1 MLKFLDFLYRGKLYT
16 KKPEQMSP
24 RQKSVKK
31 YCSCCEFSTFSA
43 RDFARHLMTLKHLRK
58 TKLTTHHDLIQDKPL
73 EFQDEYGNTFLV
85 YTCVCG
91 KEYKYSGSLHNHK
104 KKCSLAQQLMK
115 LKEIEVSFEINKVTD
130 QPSLINSIVSYTSPS
145 STQSMHQSTQEIKME
160 VVNTVKTILAEETH
174 KITTQIQEMKEAFID
189 SSEKLKTD
197 ITTEFK
203 KEIDEVKAQNDVIM
217 KKPAQI
223 NNTINIINFLN
234 TECGQAMTLKEF
246 LDNMVLSM
254 DDIYYT
260 RDNGFVK
267 GMSNA
272 FLRQIENIGYNR
284 RPIHCSDKKRLK
296 FFIKTREGI
305 WMRDSDNTNIQ
316 EAVSAIKTKHI
327 QKLEEWKSERPGWIH
342 DPIQSDEYLLMC
354 NNFMEDIKL
363 DGDKKKQA
371 LIKAIGAA
379 TGLKGESE
387 GGNGGGYEYGEDG
400 GDIIVST
407 VMDDGITIK
416 EV

>member
-1 MLKFLDFLYRGKLYT
+1 
-16 KKPEQMSP
+16 
-24 RQKSVKK
+24 
-31 YCSCCEFSTFSA
+31 
-43 RDFARHLMTLKHLRK
+43 
-58 TKLTTHHDLIQDKPL
+58 
-73 EFQDEYGNTFLV
+73 
-85 YTCVCG
+85 
-91 KEYKYSGSLHNHK
+91 
-104 KKCSLAQQLMK
+104 
-115 LKEIEVSFEINKVTD
+115 
-130 QPSLINSIVSYTSPS
+130 
-145 STQSMHQSTQEIKME
+145 ME

-387 GGNGGGYEYGEDG
+387 GGNGGGDEYGEGG

-416 EV
+416 EM

>member
-1 MLKFLDFLYRGKLYT
+1 MPK
-16 KKPEQMSP
+16 SP
-24 RQKSVKK
+24 IHFFCK
-31 YCSCCEFSTFSA
+31 YCDYTTVSR
-43 RDFARHLMTLKHLRK
+43 RDYERHIETTKHK
-58 TKLTTHHDLIQDKPL
+58 TRAKYNNYKNNIVVPITSIKDSQKVY
-73 EFQDEYGNTFLV
+73 DESGNC
-85 YTCVCG
+85 YTIYRCVCG
-91 KEYKYSGSLHNHK
+91 KEYNYAGSLSNHK
-104 KKCSLAQQLMK
+104 KRCLLAQYAKVCKKKEQEENLKK
-115 LKEIEVSFEINKVTD
+115 LQQTGENGFEGNAIIPFSNGPITAPD
-130 QPSLINSIVSYTSPS
+130 S
-145 STQSMHQSTQEIKME
+145 IKME
-160 VVNTVKTILAEETH
+160 IVKTILAEETH

-189 SSEKLKTD
+189 SSEKMKTD

-272 FLRQIENIGYNR
+272 FIRQIENIGYNR

-354 NNFMEDIKL
+354 NNFMEDIKV

-387 GGNGGGYEYGEDG
+387 EGNGDGGEGGEG
-400 GDIIVST
+400 GESAGDIIVTT

-416 EV
+416 EM

>member
-1 MLKFLDFLYRGKLYT
+1 MASK
-16 KKPEQMSP
+16 
-24 RQKSVKK
+24 QKSVKK
-31 YCSCCEFSTFSA
+31 YCSCCEFETFSA
-43 RDFARHLMTLKHLRK
+43 RDFARHLITLKHLKK
-58 TKLTTHHDLIQDKPL
+58 TKLTTHHDLIQDKPY

-115 LKEIEVSFEINKVTD
+115 LKDIEVSFDLNKVND
-130 QPSLINSIVSYTSPS
+130 QSSLINSIVPYTSPIS
-145 STQSMHQSTQEIKME
+145 KQSMHQSTQEIKME

-272 FLRQIENIGYNR
+272 FIRQIENIGYNR

-354 NNFMEDIKL
+354 NNFMEDIKQ

-387 GGNGGGYEYGEDG
+387 GGNGGDEYGEAG
-400 GDIIVST
+400 GDIIIST

-416 EV
+416 EM

>member
-1 MLKFLDFLYRGKLYT
+1 MVILYRCNLYT
-16 KKPEQMSP
+16 KLPEQMAP
-24 RQKSVKK
+24 NQKSVKK

-43 RDFARHLMTLKHLRK
+43 RDFTRHLMTLKHLRK
-58 TKLTTHHDLIQDKPL
+58 TKLTTHHDLIQDKPY

-104 KKCSLAQQLMK
+104 KKCSLAQQLIK
-115 LKEIEVSFEINKVTD
+115 LKEIEVSFEINKVKD
-130 QPSLINSIVSYTSPS
+130 QASLINSIVPYTSPS
-145 STQSMHQSTQEIKME
+145 SKQSTQEINME

-189 SSEKLKTD
+189 SSEKLKTE

-217 KKPAQI
+217 KKPTQI

-234 TECGQAMTLKEF
+234 AECGQAVSLKEF

-272 FLRQIENIGYNR
+272 FIRQIETIGYNR

-296 FFIKTREGI
+296 FFIKTQEGV
-305 WMRDSDNTNIQ
+305 WMRDSDNANIQ
-316 EAVSAIKTKHI
+316 EAVSAIKSKHI

-342 DPIQSDEYLLMC
+342 DPIQTDEYLLMC
-354 NNFMEDIKL
+354 NNFMEDVKM

-371 LIKAIGAA
+371 FIRAIGAV
-379 TGLKGESE
+379 TGLKGE
-387 GGNGGGYEYGEDG
+387 GEDSEE
-400 GDIIVST
+400 VSSSSVT
-407 VMDDGITIK
+407 GDGITIR
-416 EV
+416 EM